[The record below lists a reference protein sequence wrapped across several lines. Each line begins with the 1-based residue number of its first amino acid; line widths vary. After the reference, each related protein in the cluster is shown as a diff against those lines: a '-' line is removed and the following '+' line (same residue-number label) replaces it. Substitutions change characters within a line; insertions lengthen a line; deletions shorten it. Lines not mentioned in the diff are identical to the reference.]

1 MNIDYPDNSLFYW
14 YPLIKDLG
22 IPMPKTVMV
31 PMTGDEKEDR
41 YQLFNGKEAP
51 LLEKYMLR
59 LQENAKSMEL
69 PLFLRSDET
78 SNKHGWENTC
88 FVSDIEQI
96 PHHAYQIIEFTE
108 MAGWLGGLDINGF
121 VLREFL
127 ELDTRFTAFHGKMPV
142 AKEFRFFVKDGKY
155 QCYHPYWFPACMVKP
170 SIEDWYDELL
180 DMENISEAELEQL
193 IRWTEKIGN
202 AVDGYWSVDFC
213 QLLDKTWAMTDMAIG
228 ENSFHWVTC
237 KYAEKGALEHY
248 GDPYAMPKEWRASI
262 RSDSVGLCSWCGGSG
277 QLEKTNHQGEYPQKY
292 DCPVCN
298 GTGKEPIKSDKK
310 RSKQCIVSNV

>member
-262 RSDSVGLCSWCGGSG
+262 RSDRGGS
-277 QLEKTNHQGEYPQKY
+277 K
-292 DCPVCN
+292 
-298 GTGKEPIKSDKK
+298 
-310 RSKQCIVSNV
+310 